1 MSLKLEGVNR
11 YRRNRDNCLDY
22 PGFSA
27 TPKDVMATMLL
38 SFASRL
44 RGSDLISVQEEIVE
58 EWRLL
63 NHKGLIEQKPPTWLT
78 QRYLRKEEAG

>member
-1 MSLKLEGVNR
+1 MSKKLEGVNR
-11 YRRNRDNCLDY
+11 YRRNKDNCLDY

-27 TPKDVMATMLL
+27 TPKDVMASMLL

-44 RGSDLISVQEEIVE
+44 RGSNLKDVQEEIVE

-63 NHKGLIEQKPPTWLT
+63 HHKELVEQKPPTWLT
-78 QRYLRKEEAG
+78 QRYLKEQEAG